1 MIAGAGLPRGV
12 IVLLGTACLVI
23 VVGGM
28 RVTADLLG
36 PVFLALMLTVTI
48 SPIAIWMRRKGV
60 PMWLAMI
67 SNVLAVYLLLA
78 VLGGAMALSLARLVD
93 LLPQYQQQF
102 LDLRANVASTLHGLG
117 VDQAQVTAELQ
128 KLTDPGKIVG
138 VIEWIF
144 GGITAVLS
152 NTVFLLAVLLFMCVD
167 AVDYPARLAA
177 GGVQRPQVVGAL
189 REFAQ
194 GTRRYLWVTT
204 VFGLIVA
211 VIDTVALWAL
221 DIPLP
226 FLWGLLAF
234 ITNYIPNVGFIIG
247 VIPPALLGLL
257 QGGVE
262 KMIWV
267 IVVYCAINFVIQ
279 SIIQPKVIGDAV
291 GLSATVS
298 FLSLIFWGWV
308 LGPLGAL
315 LAIPLSLLSKG
326 LLIDIDPTTRWITPL
341 VSSGPL
347 PDSGSPPSLSSGG
360 GAPSPGRPAPT
371 TGEHASSPGRPAPP
385 TTGEHASSPGRPTST
400 PGEHASSPGPPA
412 PPTTGEHASSPG
424 RPTPTTGGPATASGE
439 PARPEGRT
447 GENFT
452 ESRAPAEP
460 D

>member
-1 MIAGAGLPRGV
+1 MRSSTERPPRVRSAHAIPGAGLPRGV
-12 IVLLGTACLVI
+12 VVLLGLACIVV

-28 RVTADLLG
+28 RITADLIG

-48 SPIAIWMRRKGV
+48 SPIAIWMRGKGV
-60 PMWLAMI
+60 PLWLAMVV
-67 SNVLAVYLLLA
+67 NVLAVYLLLA
-78 VLGGAMALSLARLVD
+78 VLGVAMALSLARLVD

-102 LDLRANVASTLHGLG
+102 LDLRADVASTLASLG
-117 VDQAQVTAELQ
+117 VDQTQVLAALDKVTSPAQ
-128 KLTDPGKIVG
+128 IVG

-144 GGITAVLS
+144 GGLAGVLS

-177 GGVQRPQVVGAL
+177 SGAQRPQVVGAL

-204 VFGLIVA
+204 VFGLTVA

-226 FLWGLLAF
+226 FLWGLLSF
-234 ITNYIPNVGFIIG
+234 ITNYIPNIGFIIG

-279 SIIQPKVIGDAV
+279 SIIQPKVVGDAV
-291 GLSATVS
+291 GLSATMS

-315 LAIPLSLLSKG
+315 LAIPLSLLAKG
-326 LLIDIDPTTRWITPL
+326 LLVDIDPSTRWLNPL
-341 VSSGPL
+341 VSGGPL
-347 PDSGSPPSLSSGG
+347 PAVDSGPD
-360 GAPSPGRPAPT
+360 GRVT
-371 TGEHASSPGRPAPP
+371 
-385 TTGEHASSPGRPTST
+385 
-400 PGEHASSPGPPA
+400 
-412 PPTTGEHASSPG
+412 
-424 RPTPTTGGPATASGE
+424 E
-439 PARPEGRT
+439 PK
-447 GENFT
+447 
-452 ESRAPAEP
+452 APAEP

>member
-1 MIAGAGLPRGV
+1 MRSAHVVPGAGLPRGV

-28 RVTADLLG
+28 KITADLLG
-36 PVFLALMLTVTI
+36 PVFLALMLTVTV

-60 PMWLAMI
+60 PLWLTMI
-67 SNVLAVYLLLA
+67 SNVLVVYLLLA
-78 VLGGAMALSLARLVD
+78 ALGLAMAMSLSRLVD

-102 LDLRANVASTLHGLG
+102 LDLRANVAGTLGSLG
-117 VDQAQVTAELQ
+117 IDQAQVTAALD
-128 KLTDPGKIVG
+128 KATTPGQIVG

-144 GGITAVLS
+144 GGIAGVLS

-167 AVDYPARLAA
+167 AIGFPARLAA
-177 GGVQRPQVVGAL
+177 SGLQRPQVAGAL

-226 FLWGLLAF
+226 FLWGLLSF
-234 ITNYIPNVGFIIG
+234 ITNYIPNIGFIIG

-291 GLSATVS
+291 GLSATIS
-298 FLSLIFWGWV
+298 FLSLIFWAWV

-315 LAIPLSLLSKG
+315 LAIPLSLLAKG
-326 LLIDIDPTTRWITPL
+326 LLVDIDPSTRWITPL
-341 VSSGPL
+341 LSSGPL
-347 PDSGSPPSLSSGG
+347 PVAETDS
-360 GAPSPGRPAPT
+360 APDGRVTVPT
-371 TGEHASSPGRPAPP
+371 
-385 TTGEHASSPGRPTST
+385 
-400 PGEHASSPGPPA
+400 
-412 PPTTGEHASSPG
+412 
-424 RPTPTTGGPATASGE
+424 
-439 PARPEGRT
+439 
-447 GENFT
+447 
-452 ESRAPAEP
+452 APAEP

>member
-1 MIAGAGLPRGV
+1 MLLPGAGLPRGV
-12 IVLLGTACLVI
+12 VVLLGTACLVV

-48 SPIAIWMRRKGV
+48 SPIAIWMRSRGV
-60 PMWLAMI
+60 PLWLAMI
-67 SNVLAVYLLLA
+67 SNVLAVYLLLV

-102 LDLRANVASTLHGLG
+102 LDLRADIVSTLSSLG
-117 VDQAQVTAELQ
+117 IDQTQVLTQVEKATNPGQIVD
-128 KLTDPGKIVG
+128 
-138 VIEWIF
+138 VIGWIF
-144 GGITAVLS
+144 GGVTGVLS
-152 NTVFLLAVLLFMCVD
+152 NTVFLLATLLFMCVD

-177 GGVQRPQVVGAL
+177 SGAQRPQVVGAL
-189 REFAQ
+189 REFAT

-204 VFGLIVA
+204 VFGLGVA
-211 VIDTVALWAL
+211 VIDTLALWAL

-226 FLWGLLAF
+226 FLWGLLSF
-234 ITNYIPNVGFIIG
+234 ITNYIPNIGFIIG

-298 FLSLIFWGWV
+298 FLSLIFWAWV

-315 LAIPLSLLSKG
+315 LAIPLSLLAKG
-326 LLIDIDPTTRWITPL
+326 LLVDIDPSTRWLTPL
-341 VSSGPL
+341 VSGGPL
-347 PDSGSPPSLSSGG
+347 PARDSGPSD
-360 GAPSPGRPAPT
+360 GRLT
-371 TGEHASSPGRPAPP
+371 DRP
-385 TTGEHASSPGRPTST
+385 
-400 PGEHASSPGPPA
+400 
-412 PPTTGEHASSPG
+412 
-424 RPTPTTGGPATASGE
+424 
-439 PARPEGRT
+439 
-447 GENFT
+447 
-452 ESRAPAEP
+452 APAEP